1 MADEQV
7 VALLREIRDS
17 QNAYI
22 ELYKNAVGNQQASMD
37 LQKKAIRR
45 QKISMIMG
53 PSIIVLAIV
62 IALLLSYR

>member
-1 MADEQV
+1 MADEEV
-7 VALLREIRDS
+7 LTLLREIRDS

-22 ELYKNAVGNQQASMD
+22 ELYKTAVGNQQA

-53 PSIIVLAIV
+53 PGIIVLAII
-62 IALLLSYR
+62 IALLLTYR